1 MKKRIKKKIT
11 KKISNVEFDESWV
24 STHRNNLRFMSCVC
38 NILNRYPILT
48 TQGKTRAWPKQH
60 VQIKMLERLSIL
72 YRCKINK

>member
-24 STHRNNLRFMSCVC
+24 SAHRDNLRFMSCVC

-48 TQGKTRAWPKQH
+48 TQRKAHAWPKQR
-60 VQIKMLERLSIL
+60 VQIKMLECLSIL
-72 YRCKINK
+72 YRCKINE